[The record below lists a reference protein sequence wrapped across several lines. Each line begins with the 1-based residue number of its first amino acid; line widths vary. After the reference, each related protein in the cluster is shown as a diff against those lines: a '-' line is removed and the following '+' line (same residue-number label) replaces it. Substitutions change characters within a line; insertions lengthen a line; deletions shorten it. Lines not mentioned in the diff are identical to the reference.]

1 MGNYMDRTYLAV
13 DGVILTY
20 SGNDEIL
27 QIPSKLMDMDI
38 VRLGDGAFMESLI
51 EHVIVPEGVK
61 TIGRRTFYD
70 CPRLSQIELPG
81 SLESIE
87 FWAFNRL
94 PMLTS
99 ITINDLALSKKQF
112 ITLKQSGIPVGG
124 TKYIVTDPSPLTLI
138 MQIFKNVEIL
148 PAKFIPNTISRLFE
162 APDSNTFSE
171 SASYNCFR
179 FGISGGKEQT
189 EEFRNALSDIN
200 NPVDPE
206 TEKQQDELL
215 KKEYRA
221 DIQKTAIIFLDAEN
235 YSNSGD
241 TYYVRAEIRFGY
253 YFWQTLLPV
262 YHERKQYY
270 LYRRN
275 YLSRNG
281 GDKYLRVD
289 VAILNDK
296 GLVTNREE
304 AEEVYAKYRMLSL
317 L

>member
-1 MGNYMDRTYLAV
+1 MGNYMDRTYLAI

-20 SGNDEIL
+20 SGNDKIL

-51 EHVIVPEGVK
+51 KHAIVPEGIK
-61 TIGRRTFYD
+61 MIGKRTFYD
-70 CPRLSQIELPG
+70 CPLLSQIELPG
-81 SLESIE
+81 SLEGID
-87 FWAFNRL
+87 FWAFHKL

-124 TKYIVTDPSPLTLI
+124 TKYIVTDPSPVTLI
-138 MQIFKNVEIL
+138 RQIVEEVGIL
-148 PAKFIPNTISRLFE
+148 PAKYIPNTISRLFE

-171 SASYNCFR
+171 SASYSCFR
-179 FGISGGKEQT
+179 FGISGGNEQR
-189 EEFRNALSDIN
+189 EEFRDAISDIN

-215 KKEYRA
+215 KKEYRV
-221 DIQKTAIIFLDAEN
+221 DIPKTAIIFLDAEN
-235 YSNSGD
+235 YSTYDD

-262 YHERKQYY
+262 YHKGKQYY

-281 GDKYLRVD
+281 EDKYLRVD

-296 GLVTNREE
+296 GLVTSREE